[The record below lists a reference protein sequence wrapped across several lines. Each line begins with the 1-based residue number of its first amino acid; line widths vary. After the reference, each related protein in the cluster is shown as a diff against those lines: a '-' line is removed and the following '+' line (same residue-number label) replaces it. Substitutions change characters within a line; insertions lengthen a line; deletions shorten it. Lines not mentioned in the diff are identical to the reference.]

1 MVYKCVKCKFF
12 FQRKNEPSKCPSCE
26 NQYVVGANSKE
37 REEFTQKHGKSKTE
51 SAANESEGNTDIET

>member
-1 MVYKCVKCKFF
+1 MVYKCVKREFF

-37 REEFTQKHGKSKTE
+37 REEFTQKHGKSKAV
-51 SAANESEGNTDIET
+51 SAANESEGSTDIET